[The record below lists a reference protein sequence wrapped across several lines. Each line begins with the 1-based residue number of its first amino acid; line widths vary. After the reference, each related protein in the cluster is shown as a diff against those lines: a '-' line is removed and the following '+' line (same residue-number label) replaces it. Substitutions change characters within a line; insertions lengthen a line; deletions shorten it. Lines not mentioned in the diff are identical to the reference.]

1 MGKLKDYNILLV
13 EDNEVFANNFS
24 QTLDIY
30 FHTVFYAKDIER
42 GFYYYDTHN
51 IDVIICDIK
60 IADTNGLD
68 FIRQIRE
75 YDKNIPIVILSAY
88 KNEEFL
94 FGAIGLNIL
103 TYELKPLSFEKMQ
116 KLLYTISKSLQSSF
130 QKIAENIYYHHNT
143 QELHVNQK
151 IIALTKKESLFIE
164 LLLENKHTIITDEDI
179 QTSVWQ
185 EILMSKPALKN
196 FLLRLRKKIELDL
209 IVTVHGVGYKLQ
221 GVI

>member
-13 EDNEVFANNFS
+13 EDNEVFAKNFI

-30 FHTVFYAKDIER
+30 FHTVLYAKNLEQ

-51 IDVIICDIK
+51 VDIIICDIK
-60 IADTNGLD
+60 IADANGLD

-103 TYELKPLSFEKMQ
+103 AYELKPLTYEKMQ
-116 KLLYTISKSLQSSF
+116 TLLHTISKSLQKPS
-130 QKIAENIYYHHNT
+130 QKIASNIYYHQNT
-143 QELHVNQK
+143 HELHVNKK
-151 IIALTKKESLFIE
+151 IITLTK
-164 LLLENKHTIITDEDI
+164 
-179 QTSVWQ
+179 
-185 EILMSKPALKN
+185 
-196 FLLRLRKKIELDL
+196 
-209 IVTVHGVGYKLQ
+209 
-221 GVI
+221 

>member
-13 EDNEVFANNFS
+13 EDNEVFAKNFI

-30 FHTVFYAKDIER
+30 FHTVLYAKNVEQ

-51 IDVIICDIK
+51 VDIIICDIK
-60 IADTNGLD
+60 IADANGLD

-103 TYELKPLSFEKMQ
+103 TYELKPLTYEKMQ
-116 KLLYTISKSLQSSF
+116 TFLHTISKSLQKPS
-130 QKIAENIYYHHNT
+130 QKIGSNIYYHQNT
-143 QELHVNQK
+143 HELHVNKK
-151 IIALTKKESLFIE
+151 IITLTKKESLFME
-164 LLLENKHTIITDEDI
+164 LLLENQHSVITDEEI
-179 QTSVWQ
+179 QTRVWQ
-185 EILMSKPALKN
+185 ESFMSKSALKN
-196 FLLRLRKKIELDL
+196 FLLRLRKKVEFDF

-221 GVI
+221 GLK